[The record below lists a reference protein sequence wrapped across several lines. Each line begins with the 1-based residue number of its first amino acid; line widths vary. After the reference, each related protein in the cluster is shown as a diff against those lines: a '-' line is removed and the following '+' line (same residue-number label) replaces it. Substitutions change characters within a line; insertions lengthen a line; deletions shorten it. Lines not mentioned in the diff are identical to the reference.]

1 VNLAKGTFMRSGNLI
16 YGIVLMALVTLT
28 AVAPAGA
35 QDAAFVGMQVQGISQ
50 KVAAAIGIDKAEG
63 VLVRDVAL
71 GGPADKSGIQRGDMI
86 VSFAGTDIDTFEKLV
101 TKVRELKAGD
111 SVPITVLRQGK
122 NVNLSMKT
130 VKWTPAWQ
138 VKKGIFAS
146 LPTIGLTL
154 TALTPKVR
162 DRFGIRWGST
172 GVVITLIDP
181 EKAINLD
188 LQRGEIIHQVNQKP
202 IWDPNELVKMYIEA
216 KGQGRKSLLLLV
228 EGIGGFRFSILKV
241 K

>member
-1 VNLAKGTFMRSGNLI
+1 MKRGNLF
-16 YGIVLMALVTLT
+16 YGFVLMTLVMFT
-28 AVAPAGA
+28 AITSAGA
-35 QDAAFVGMQVQGISQ
+35 QEAAFVGMQVQGISQ
-50 KVAAAIGIDKAEG
+50 KVAAAIGIDKVEG

-71 GGPADKSGIQRGDMI
+71 GGPADKSGIHRGDMI
-86 VSFAGTDIDTFEKLV
+86 VSFAGADIDTFEKLV
-101 TKVRELKAGD
+101 AKVRELKAGD
-111 SVPITVLRQGK
+111 SVPITVIREGK
-122 NVNLSMKT
+122 SLNLTMKT

-138 VKKGIFAS
+138 VNKSVFAS

-181 EKAINLD
+181 EKATNLD

-202 IWDPNELVKMYIEA
+202 IWDPNELVKMYIDA
-216 KGQGRKSLLLLV
+216 KGQGRQSLLLLV